1 MGALGNGRRGGRSP
15 SLLMA
20 ALIACVLLLG
30 FNYWVSNSRNIEL
43 QSKILELEDHM
54 RMLTAERDSELR
66 SKMKAE
72 DEMRI
77 QNEKMEIIKDT
88 QRRQQDTALNNWIQE
103 KETLKHN
110 ISSTANMMQEMKEH
124 MKSLLED
131 LGKVQNE
138 LKSCQSNSDTLTTQ
152 CNKQIESIK
161 EKCGEKTEDA
171 ELEKLTAEK
180 EPAHVVPENAA
191 GSEKSLFGKTKS
203 ELPAGNRQDK
213 NEAEFWNNQPDVESE
228 LMNENK
234 DNNEKAA
241 VIINKSPTTSK
252 PANKN
257 ETLNRPANDNVPDAV
272 RDTLVDE
279 VGILE
284 PKNDDIVI
292 GEDEEKVRVEEG
304 KDENAIMYDNDG
316 EIEKQLSKIK
326 DENQEGGQ
334 ELEDDMANYNGDDD
348 NQPESEDEK
357 QAELAGM

>member
-20 ALIACVLLLG
+20 ALIACILLLG

-43 QSKILELEDHM
+43 QSKILELEDHL
-54 RMLTAERDSELR
+54 RLLTAERDSEQR

-77 QNEKMEIIKDT
+77 QNEKMDIIKDT
-88 QRRQQDTALNNWIQE
+88 QLRQQDIALNNCIQE

-110 ISSTANMMQEMKEH
+110 ISSGGNTVQEMRDR
-124 MKSLLED
+124 MKSILED
-131 LGKVQNE
+131 LGKVQTE
-138 LKSCQSNSDTLTTQ
+138 LKSCQSNSDTFMTQ

-161 EKCGEKTEDA
+161 EKCGVKTEDG
-171 ELEKLTAEK
+171 ELKAEK
-180 EPAHVVPENAA
+180 EPAHVDPENAA
-191 GSEKSLFGKTKS
+191 GLEKSLFGKPKS
-203 ELPAGNRQDK
+203 EAELPNSK
-213 NEAEFWNNQPDVESE
+213 PEVESE
-228 LMNENK
+228 PKNEYK

-272 RDTLVDE
+272 MGFKGESLRRDTLLDE

-284 PKNDDIVI
+284 PKNDDIGFGM
-292 GEDEEKVRVEEG
+292 GEDNEEKVRVEDG

-326 DENQEGGQ
+326 DENQDAGQ